1 MTAFQSVFKQ
11 ELAEYLDISRGTVSD
26 DTLRSTHRT
35 LRSFDLLLAEENVG
49 KISEASINRWIR
61 ELQQVNAPKTVSDK
75 VSCLRKFLRY
85 LQYKGH
91 SVFMP
96 ACPKTSDSYVPYI
109 FSDGEIQ
116 TLLSCADSWANRHTD
131 PKIRRTDM
139 EFCMLLRMLLGCGF
153 RLGEPLAAKVKDVD
167 FPNGTILIRHAKN
180 NRQRI
185 VPMDR
190 TLTEMLERYC
200 IAMGIKTEPESCLFP
215 AAKDQ
220 RTSVSKGTFDLRFK
234 NLLRETGLYVP
245 GRAHTRGQCL
255 HCFRHYFAIHSFA
268 RAEKNGRPTYDSV
281 PFLSVYL
288 GHHDMDETGKY
299 LKFSGDMFP
308 EYTELFEEYAAG
320 VFTEA
325 AYEEK

>member
-1 MTAFQSVFKQ
+1 MTAFQSVFKH
-11 ELAEYLDISRGTVSD
+11 ELAEYLESSRGTISD
-26 DTLRSTHRT
+26 DALRSTHRA
-35 LRSFDLLLAEENVG
+35 LLSFDLLLAEENAG
-49 KISEASINRWIR
+49 KISEAAINRWIR

-96 ACPKTSDSYVPYI
+96 ACPKASDNYVPYI

-131 PKIRRTDM
+131 PQIRRTDM

-153 RLGEPLAAKVKDVD
+153 RLGEPLSAKVKDVN

-180 NRQRI
+180 NKQRI

-245 GRAHTRGQCL
+245 GKAHSRGQCL

-268 RAEKNGRPTYDSV
+268 QAEKNGRPTYDSV

-288 GHHDMDETGKY
+288 GHHDMDETEKY

-308 EYTELFEEYAAG
+308 EYTELFEEYATG

>member
-1 MTAFQSVFKQ
+1 MIEFQSVFKH
-11 ELAEYLDISRGTVSD
+11 ELAECLEISQGTISD
-26 DTLRSTHRT
+26 DTLRSTRRI
-35 LRSFDLLLAEENVG
+35 LLSFDSLLVEENAG
-49 KISEASINRWIR
+49 RITETAINHWIR
-61 ELQQVNAPKTVSDK
+61 GLQQINAPKTISDK
-75 VSCLRKFLRY
+75 ISCLRKFLRY
-85 LQYKGH
+85 LQYKGYN
-91 SVFMP
+91 VFMP
-96 ACPKTSDSYVPYI
+96 ASLKTSDSYVPYI

-116 TLLSCADSWANRHTD
+116 TLLSCADSWANKHTD

-139 EFCMLLRMLLGCGF
+139 EFCMLLRMLPGCGF
-153 RLGEPLAAKVKDVD
+153 RLGEPLAARVKDVN
-167 FPNGTILIRHAKN
+167 FRNGTILIRHAKN
-180 NRQRI
+180 DKQRV

-215 AAKDQ
+215 AASGQ
-220 RTSVSKGTFDLRFK
+220 GASASKGTFELRFK

-245 GRAHTRGQCL
+245 EKAHSRGQCL

-268 RAEKNGRPTYDSV
+268 QTEKNGRPADDSV

-288 GHHDMDETGKY
+288 GHHDMDETEKY

-308 EYTELFEEYAAG
+308 EYTELFEDYATG

>member
-1 MTAFQSVFKQ
+1 MTAFQSVFKH
-11 ELAEYLDISRGTVSD
+11 ELAEYLEISRGTISD
-26 DTLRSTHRT
+26 DALRSTHRA
-35 LRSFDLLLAEENVG
+35 LLSFDLLLAEENAG
-49 KISEASINRWIR
+49 KISEAAINRWIR

-75 VSCLRKFLRY
+75 VSYLRKFLRY

-96 ACPKTSDSYVPYI
+96 ACPKTSDIYVPYI
-109 FSDGEIQ
+109 FSDREIQ

-153 RLGEPLAAKVKDVD
+153 RLGEPLSAKVKDVN

-180 NRQRI
+180 NKQRI

-220 RTSVSKGTFDLRFK
+220 RASVSKGTFDLRFK

-245 GRAHTRGQCL
+245 EKAHSRGQCL
-255 HCFRHYFAIHSFA
+255 HCFRHYFAIHSFVQ
-268 RAEKNGRPTYDSV
+268 AEKNGRPTYDSV

-288 GHHDMDETGKY
+288 GHHDMDETEKY

-308 EYTELFEEYAAG
+308 EYTELFEGYATG